1 MEIKD
6 ELFKSIN
13 GFVNDKLNTK
23 TVRDLKREILLSPS
37 LMLNHEYDGLTLMEF
52 LSIYK
57 ISKLKEQELISDE
70 EADNLESLIL
80 LRNELNDELEET
92 FYKQDMNE
100 EDNDKY
106 EELRELSY
114 FVDDNLFMSL
124 VDYQNFDLSCAIN
137 TDSAATKEK
146 KLIKY

>member
-137 TDSAATKEK
+137 TDSAAIKEK